1 MSARPTRT
9 ARHRPTP
16 STLLRALTVM
26 GLLGDAIVH
35 HHLAAGYQE
44 ASPGGVGL
52 GTLFR
57 LEAVFA
63 LAAGVFV
70 LVRGTRRAY
79 SLALVVALSALLAVL
94 ASRYVDLPAF
104 GPVPAVYEPVWF
116 PEKTISAIAEALAA
130 AAALMALTPSTAG
143 RHSKENTS
151 GQA

>member
-9 ARHRPTP
+9 ARHRRTS
-16 STLLRALTVM
+16 STLLCGLTVM

-35 HHLAAGYQE
+35 IHLAAGYQE

-52 GTLFR
+52 GTFFR
-57 LEAVFA
+57 LEAVVA

-70 LVRGTRRAY
+70 LVHGTRRAY

-130 AAALMALTPSTAG
+130 AAALMALTRSAAG
-143 RHSKENTS
+143 RHSKENAS